1 MCLFSRNLRKMTIS
15 LQAIVVYL
23 PVNGYEDNGEGGEE
37 YAGGL
42 GSADQLAQ
50 KGLQN

>member
-42 GSADQLAQ
+42 GTVVGSAWR
-50 KGLQN
+50 